1 MHDNFIR
8 MKRQCFYILVTLLT
22 IFISKIGFT
31 QQIDSMMSVYSEKFP
46 NEKMHIHFD
55 KSIYNKEETIWYKI
69 YVLSGSELS
78 TLSKNVYIE
87 WYDTSGKMIKQ
98 TVAPL
103 HQSTAKG
110 SFELP
115 SDYKGNFIHIKAF
128 TRWMLNDDPVFAYEK
143 ELTINNG
150 ILLSNSKP
158 VVFKTKVET
167 FPEGGFLI
175 KSLTARVAF
184 KASNQFGNPVFIKG
198 FLLNDKEKILDTLLV
213 KHDGM
218 GSFIFT
224 PNPQESY
231 HLNWTDE
238 NGKTGTTPLEIIKSE
253 GVQLTIHTTNDN
265 AEVKIERTKNVGEDL
280 KKMKLLVHMNQ
291 ALYYT
296 ISLNA
301 SEKLSLT
308 AKVPIDELPTGIL
321 QFSLFTEDWIPLA
334 ERIIFVNNRLHEFNT
349 KLTTGLVSLNKRG
362 KNVYE
367 IYITDTASANLS
379 VSITDATVVTPD
391 ENTIYSDLLLSS
403 EIKGKVYNPGYY
415 LTSDADSITANL
427 DLVMLTNGWRRFDW
441 GKIKAGMTPAF
452 KYPKETSFM
461 KITGKVLG
469 MKSISTSNPL
479 ILNLIMEGK
488 DSSKSFSFL
497 PIEKDGR
504 FEHQGSFFYDTVR
517 LFYSFNGKDRLTD
530 ITQVQFENGLLRQTP
545 KTMQYGAT
553 YRSLNWNDSLAKIKM
568 NYYLNEQEQL
578 KRRMASATLQEV
590 IVKSRVK
597 SREQAL
603 EEKYASGL
611 FSGGDGFSFDIAN
624 DISSMGSQNILS
636 YLQGRVAGLTITG
649 AGNSMNLSW
658 RGSTPDLFVNEM
670 QSSVDQVQN
679 MSINDIGFVKVFRP
693 PFFGSMGGGAGG
705 AIAIYTRKGG
715 DGRKNDPN
723 SKGLENTLLGG
734 YSRFKEFYHPNYE
747 KTNDNF
753 ETDIRTTLYWN
764 PYIITN
770 KNNPRA
776 RIQFYNN
783 DISKKLQLVL
793 EGVNSDGKMTRVV
806 KLIE

>member
-1 MHDNFIR
+1 MQDNFIR
-8 MKRQCFYILVTLLT
+8 MKRHLFYFLAT
-22 IFISKIGFT
+22 IVSVFISEISFT
-31 QQIDSMMSVYSEKFP
+31 QQIDSMMSVYSEQFP

-55 KSIYNKEETIWYKI
+55 KGIYNKEETIWYKI

-78 TLSKNVYIE
+78 TLSKNVYVE
-87 WYDTSGKMIKQ
+87 WYDTTGKMIKQ

-115 SDYKGNFIHIKAF
+115 SDYKGNFIHVKAY

-143 ELTINNG
+143 ELIINNG
-150 ILLSNSKP
+150 ISPFNSKP
-158 VVFKTKVET
+158 VVLKTKVEI

-184 KASNQFGNPVFIKG
+184 KASNQFGNPVFFKG
-198 FLLNDKEKILDTLLV
+198 FLLNDKEKILDTLRV

-218 GSFIFT
+218 GSFFFT
-224 PNPQESY
+224 PNPLESY
-231 HLNWTDE
+231 HLSWTDE
-238 NGKTGTTPLEIIKSE
+238 NGKTGTTPIVITKSE
-253 GVQLTIHTTNDN
+253 GVQLSVSTTNEK
-265 AEVKIERTKNVGEDL
+265 AQVKVERTKNISENI
-280 KKMKLLVHMNQ
+280 KKMTLLVHMNQ
-291 ALYYT
+291 NLLYK

-308 AKVPIDELPTGIL
+308 AGVPIDELPTGIL
-321 QFSLFTEDWIPLA
+321 QFSLFSEDWIPLA
-334 ERIIFVNNRLHEFNT
+334 ERIIFVNNRQHEFNT
-349 KLTTGLVSLNKRG
+349 KLTTGLISLSKRG

-367 IYITDTASANLS
+367 IYISDTASANMS

-391 ENTIYSDLLLSS
+391 ENNIFSDLLLSN
-403 EIKGKVYNPGYY
+403 EIKGKIYNPGYY
-415 LTSDADSITANL
+415 LASDADSVTANL
-427 DLVMLTNGWRRFDW
+427 DLIMLTNGWRRFDW
-441 GKIKAGMTPAF
+441 EKIKAGITPAL
-452 KYPKETSFM
+452 KYPKENSYM

-469 MKSISTSNPL
+469 MKSISTNNPL
-479 ILNLIMEGK
+479 ILNLIIEGK

-497 PIEKDGR
+497 PVEKDGR
-504 FEHQGSFFYDTVR
+504 FEHKGSFFYDTVR
-517 LFYSFNGKDRLTD
+517 LYYGFNGKDRLTD
-530 ITQVQFENGLLRQTP
+530 ITQVQFENGLLRQGP
-545 KTMQYGAT
+545 KTIQYGEK
-553 YRSLNWNDSLAKIKM
+553 YRPYNWNDSLAKIKM
-568 NYYLNEQEQL
+568 NYFLNEQEQL

-597 SREQAL
+597 NKEQVL
-603 EEKYASGL
+603 EEKYVSGL
-611 FSGGDGFSFDIAN
+611 FSGGDGYSFDIAN
-624 DISSMGSQNILS
+624 DLSSMGAQNILS

-649 AGNSMNLSW
+649 AGGGMNMSW

-670 QSSVDQVQN
+670 QSTVDQVQS
-679 MSINDIGFVKVFRP
+679 MSINDIAFVKVFRP

-715 DGRKNDPN
+715 EGRKNDPN
-723 SKGLENTLLGG
+723 NKGLENTILGG
-734 YSRFKEFYHPNYE
+734 YSRFKEFYNPNYE
-747 KTNDNF
+747 KAADNF

-770 KNNPRA
+770 KSNPRA

-783 DISKKLQLVL
+783 DISKKLQFVL
-793 EGVNSDGKMTRVV
+793 EGVNADGKMTRVV
-806 KLIE
+806 KLLE